1 MGFGHRV
8 YKSYDPR
15 AKALSQIAKGF
26 LNEESSELLKIAKQ
40 LEEAALNDE
49 YFISRKLYH
58 VSWWDVND

>member
-1 MGFGHRV
+1 MKNKSAKLMGFGHRV

-40 LEEAALNDE
+40 LEEAALF
-49 YFISRKLYH
+49 Y
-58 VSWWDVND
+58 